1 MQLFWTPE
9 AIQDREEI
17 YNYIEANNPLA
28 ALALDELFSE
38 KASSLTNHP
47 NSGRSGRVNGTRELV
62 VHKNYTLIYD
72 VAGRIVRILRILHT
86 ARQWP
91 KS

>member
-38 KASSLTNHP
+38 KASYLTNP
-47 NSGRSGRVNGTRELV
+47 NSG
-62 VHKNYTLIYD
+62 
-72 VAGRIVRILRILHT
+72 
-86 ARQWP
+86 
-91 KS
+91 